1 MQLSKVVPWGRCF
14 KEYKEMF
21 SLSQADLQGNIL
33 GCGDGPASFNAEAT
47 AAGAKVIS
55 VDPIYCFSANQIES
69 RVNEIN
75 HNIAQQLKENA
86 SNYIWSTFQ
95 NVEAVV
101 SARLAAMKDFLKD
114 YESGKKEGRY
124 VEASL
129 PLITFKE
136 NQFTLALCSHFLFL
150 YSEHITEEQHIAGV
164 LELCRVTK
172 EVRIYPLI
180 TLNGR
185 PSPYLAPV
193 IEAVT
198 SAGYSAETV
207 AVPYSFQRNATE
219 MLVVKGV

>member
-21 SLSQADLQGNIL
+21 SLSQADLQVNIL

-69 RVNEIN
+69 RVNEIS

-129 PLITFKE
+129 PLLTFKE

-180 TLNGR
+180 TLDGR

>member
-14 KEYKEMF
+14 KEMF

-69 RVNEIN
+69 RVNEIS

-129 PLITFKE
+129 PLLTFKE

-180 TLNGR
+180 TLDGR

>member
-1 MQLSKVVPWGRCF
+1 MHLSEVVPWGRCL

-21 SLSQADLQGNIL
+21 SLSEVDLQGNIL

-55 VDPIYCFSANQIES
+55 VDPIYCFSENQIES
-69 RVNEIN
+69 RVNEVS
-75 HNIAQQLKENA
+75 HNIAQQLEENA

-95 NVEAVV
+95 SVEAVV
-101 SARLAAMKDFLKD
+101 SARLAAMKEFLKD
-114 YESGKKEGRY
+114 YETGKKAGRY
-124 VEASL
+124 IEASL
-129 PLITFKE
+129 PLLPFKE
-136 NQFTLALCSHFLFL
+136 KQFTLALCSHFLFL
-150 YSEHITEEQHIAGV
+150 YSAHISQEQHIAGV
-164 LELCRVTK
+164 LELCRVAK
-172 EVRIYPLI
+172 EVRVYPLV
-180 TLNGR
+180 TLDGK

-193 IEAVT
+193 IEAVA

>member
-1 MQLSKVVPWGRCF
+1 MQLSMVVPWGRCF
-14 KEYKEMF
+14 KEYKEIF
-21 SLSQADLQGNIL
+21 SLSQADLQVNIL

-69 RVNEIN
+69 RVNEVS

-129 PLITFKE
+129 PLLTFKE

-172 EVRIYPLI
+172 EVRIYPLV
-180 TLNGR
+180 TLDGR

-219 MLVVKGV
+219 MLVVKSV

>member
-14 KEYKEMF
+14 KEYKEIF
-21 SLSQADLQGNIL
+21 SLSQADLQVNIL

-69 RVNEIN
+69 RVNEIS

-129 PLITFKE
+129 PLLTFKE

-172 EVRIYPLI
+172 EVRIYPLV
-180 TLNGR
+180 TLDGR

-219 MLVVKGV
+219 MLVVKSV

>member
-1 MQLSKVVPWGRCF
+1 MQLSMVVPWGRCF
-14 KEYKEMF
+14 KEYKEIF
-21 SLSQADLQGNIL
+21 SLSQADLQVNIL

-69 RVNEIN
+69 RVNEVS

-172 EVRIYPLI
+172 EVRIYPLV
-180 TLNGR
+180 TLDGR

-219 MLVVKGV
+219 MLVVKSV

>member
-1 MQLSKVVPWGRCF
+1 MQLSMVVPWGRCF
-14 KEYKEMF
+14 KEYKEIF
-21 SLSQADLQGNIL
+21 SLSQADLQVNIL

-69 RVNEIN
+69 RVNEVS

-129 PLITFKE
+129 PLLTFKE

-180 TLNGR
+180 TLDGR

>member
-1 MQLSKVVPWGRCF
+1 MQLSMVVPWGRCF
-14 KEYKEMF
+14 KEYKEIF
-21 SLSQADLQGNIL
+21 SLSQADLQVNIL

-69 RVNEIN
+69 RVNEVS

-129 PLITFKE
+129 PLLTFKE

-164 LELCRVTK
+164 LELCRVIK
-172 EVRIYPLI
+172 EVRIYPLV
-180 TLNGR
+180 TLDGR

-219 MLVVKGV
+219 MLVVKSV

>member
-14 KEYKEMF
+14 KEMF

-47 AAGAKVIS
+47 AAGTKVIS

-69 RVNEIN
+69 RVNEIS

-129 PLITFKE
+129 PLLTFKE

-180 TLNGR
+180 TLDGR